1 MDMRTAL
8 ADFLDHLR
16 SEKGLSLNTLESY
29 GRDVLAFTSFLEGEG
44 KQTFSETTGE
54 SIYAFL
60 YQLKAKEYAS
70 SSISRMLI
78 SIKVLFRFLK
88 KEGLISQDIA
98 KHFETPKIWQ
108 LIPESLSQ
116 EEMVELL
123 SRPKS
128 EDAAGSRDK
137 AILELLYATGMRVSE
152 LCALKIS
159 DLSDNFV
166 KVMGKGRKE
175 RLIPV
180 GKAALAAIDH
190 YLLHYRGKAE
200 SGEPLFLSRNGRP
213 ISRIW
218 VWSRIKAYAEAA
230 GIRKSVSP
238 HTLRHSFATHLLE
251 NGADLRLIQELL
263 GHEDIS
269 TTDRYTHVAGS
280 RLKNAFKA
288 FHPRP

>member
-1 MDMRTAL
+1 MDIRTAL

-16 SEKGLSLNTLESY
+16 SERGLSLNTLESY
-29 GRDVLAFTSFLEGEG
+29 GRDVSAFASFLEDEG
-44 KQTFSETTGE
+44 KRTFSEAVGE

-60 YQLKAKEYAS
+60 HQLKAKEYAS

-116 EEMVELL
+116 EEIIDLL
-123 SRPKS
+123 AQPKS

-159 DLSDNFV
+159 DLSDDFV
-166 KVMGKGRKE
+166 KVLGKGQKE

-180 GKAALAAIDH
+180 GRAALVAIDH
-190 YLLHYRGKAE
+190 YLIHYRGKAE

-213 ISRIW
+213 ISRVW
-218 VWSRIKAYAEAA
+218 VWSRIKTYAEAA

-280 RLKNAFKA
+280 RLKKAFNA